1 MSKEDSKK
9 YSQILREFPDNMTAK
24 ILFGEFNV
32 HIKKLEDI
40 FDVLI
45 AERGNR
51 IKIKGLAENVERVD
65 AIFGALIERFKKE
78 NEINAD
84 DLDDLIRVAS
94 SKSTS
99 GYEDHLG
106 EFETKKISIKTY
118 KKIIH
123 PKSEN
128 QQKYLKALKEKDVV
142 FSLGPAGTGKTYLS
156 VAYAVSQ
163 LREGLVDR
171 IVLTRPVVE
180 AGENLG
186 FLPGDLKEKIDPYIR
201 PIYDA
206 LHDMMPAEQV
216 FKRMELGDIE
226 IAPLAYMRGR
236 SLNNAFVILDE
247 AQNTI
252 MVQMKMFL
260 TRLGQ
265 GSKMA
270 INGDVTQVDLP
281 KKTESGLVHAEK
293 ILKGISEIAFANFD
307 QNDVVR
313 HSIVSKIIRA
323 YDDYP

>member
-9 YSQILREFPDNMTAK
+9 YSQILREFPDNITAK
-24 ILFGEFNV
+24 ILFGEFNA

-84 DLDDLIRVAS
+84 DLDDLIRIAS

-99 GYEDHLG
+99 GYEDHLD

-128 QQKYLKALKEKDVV
+128 QQKYLKALNEKDVV

-247 AQNTI
+247 AQNTT

-293 ILKGISEIAFANFD
+293 ILKGIPEISFANFD